1 MDSTAG
7 GMKTTDVVICSAV
20 RTAIGKFQGTLKD
33 VPAVRLGAA
42 AIKEAVAR
50 ARIDPK
56 LIDEVIMGNVL
67 SGGLGQNPA
76 RQASIYAGVPVEAGA
91 LTVNKVCGSGLKAA
105 MLASSEIKTGDA
117 NIIVAGGM
125 ESMDMA
131 PYALDKARS
140 GYRMNNG
147 TIIDM
152 MVNDGLWDI
161 YNNFHMGMTGEI
173 IAQKYGLTRQEIDEF
188 ALQSNLKAAAAIKNG
203 WFRDEIVPYDVPAG
217 KGQTI
222 KFEVDE
228 GVRPDSTI
236 EKLAKLQ
243 PAFKKDGVVTA
254 GNASQISDGAS
265 ALVMMSEDKA
275 KELGAPIMARVKHH
289 CFTGVAPELVMY
301 APVPTVYKLLKQTG
315 MKISDFDL
323 IEHNEAF
330 ASASVAVQKEF
341 QIPKEK
347 FNVHGG
353 AVALGHPIG
362 CSGARVL
369 TTLIYALKRH
379 GGKRGMATI
388 CLGGGNG
395 VAMAIELV

>member
-1 MDSTAG
+1 M
-7 GMKTTDVVICSAV
+7 TDTVICSAV

-50 ARIDPK
+50 AKIDPK

-76 RQASIYAGVPVEAGA
+76 RQASIYGGVPVEAGA
-91 LTVNKVCGSGLKAA
+91 LTINKVCGSGLKAA
-105 MLASSEIKTGDA
+105 MLADLEIKAGGAD
-117 NIIVAGGM
+117 IIVAGGM

-152 MVNDGLWDI
+152 MVNDGLWDV
-161 YNNFHMGMTGEI
+161 YNNFHMGNTGEI

-188 ALQSNLKAAAAIKNG
+188 ALQSNLRAAAAAKNG
-203 WFRDEIVPYDVPAG
+203 SFKNEIVPYDVPAG

-228 GVRPDSTI
+228 GVRPDSSI

-254 GNASQISDGAS
+254 GNASQISDGAA
-265 ALVMMSEDKA
+265 ALVMMSEHKA
-275 KELGAPIMARVKHH
+275 KELGAPILARVKHH

-301 APVPTVYKLLKQTG
+301 APVPTIYKLLKQTG
-315 MKISDFDL
+315 NKISDFDL

-341 QIPKEK
+341 NIPKEK

-369 TTLIYALKRH
+369 VTLIHALKTH
-379 GGKRGMATI
+379 GGKRGMATV

-395 VAMAIELV
+395 VAMAVELA

>member
-1 MDSTAG
+1 M
-7 GMKTTDVVICSAV
+7 TDTVICSAA

-42 AIKEAVAR
+42 VIKEAVAR
-50 ARIDPK
+50 ANIDPK

-91 LTVNKVCGSGLKAA
+91 LTINKVCGSGLKAA
-105 MLASSEIKTGDA
+105 MLADLEIKAGGA
-117 NIIVAGGM
+117 GIIVAGGM

-152 MVNDGLWDI
+152 MVNDGLWDV
-161 YNNFHMGMTGEI
+161 YNNFHMGNTGEI
-173 IAQKYGLTRQEIDEF
+173 IAQKYGLTRNEIDEF
-188 ALQSNLKAAAAIKNG
+188 ALQSNLRAAAATKNG
-203 WFRDEIVPYDVPAG
+203 WFKDEIVPYDVPAG
-217 KGQTI
+217 KGQTV

-243 PAFKKDGVVTA
+243 PAFRKDGVVTA
-254 GNASQISDGAS
+254 GNASQISDGAA

-341 QIPKEK
+341 KIPKEK

-369 TTLIYALKRH
+369 TTLLYALKTH
-379 GGKRGMATI
+379 GGKRGMA
-388 CLGGGNG
+388 
-395 VAMAIELV
+395 VELV

>member
-1 MDSTAG
+1 M
-7 GMKTTDVVICSAV
+7 TTTVICSAA

-42 AIKEAVAR
+42 AIREAVAR
-50 ARIDPK
+50 AKIDPK
-56 LIDEVIMGNVL
+56 MIDEVIMGNVL

-76 RQASIYAGVPVEAGA
+76 RQASIYAGIPVEAGA

-105 MLASSEIKTGDA
+105 MLADSEIKAGDA
-117 NIIVAGGM
+117 GIIVAGGM

-147 TIIDM
+147 VIIDM

-161 YNNFHMGMTGEI
+161 YNNFHMGNTGEI
-173 IAQKYGLTRQEIDEF
+173 IAHKYGLTRQEIDEF
-188 ALQSNLKAAAAIKNG
+188 ALQSNLKAAAAQKNG
-203 WFRDEIVPYDVPAG
+203 WFKEEIVPYDVPAG

-222 KFEVDE
+222 RFEVDE
-228 GVRPDSTI
+228 GVRPDSSI
-236 EKLAKLQ
+236 EKLAKLS

-254 GNASQISDGAS
+254 GNASQISDGGA
-265 ALVMMSEDKA
+265 ALVMMSEDRA
-275 KELGAPIMARVKHH
+275 RELGAPILARVRHH

-341 QIPKEK
+341 HIPKEK

-369 TTLIYALKRH
+369 VTLIHALKTH
-379 GGKRGMATI
+379 GGRRGMATI

-395 VAMAIELV
+395 VAMAIELA

>member
-1 MDSTAG
+1 M
-7 GMKTTDVVICSAV
+7 TDTVICSAV

-50 ARIDPK
+50 AKIDPK

-76 RQASIYAGVPVEAGA
+76 RQASIYGGVPVEAGA
-91 LTVNKVCGSGLKAA
+91 LTINKVCGSGLKAA
-105 MLASSEIKTGDA
+105 MLADLEIKAGGAD
-117 NIIVAGGM
+117 IIVAGGM

-152 MVNDGLWDI
+152 MVNDGLWDV
-161 YNNFHMGMTGEI
+161 YNNVHMGNTGEI

-188 ALQSNLKAAAAIKNG
+188 ALQSNLRAAAAAKNG
-203 WFRDEIVPYDVPAG
+203 SFKNEIVPYDVPAG

-228 GVRPDSTI
+228 GVRPDSSI

-254 GNASQISDGAS
+254 GNASQISDGAA
-265 ALVMMSEDKA
+265 ALVMMSEHKA
-275 KELGAPIMARVKHH
+275 KELGAPILARVKHH

-301 APVPTVYKLLKQTG
+301 APVPTIYKLLKQTG
-315 MKISDFDL
+315 NKISDFDL

-341 QIPKEK
+341 NIPKEK

-369 TTLIYALKRH
+369 VTLIHALKTH
-379 GGKRGMATI
+379 GGKRGMATV

-395 VAMAIELV
+395 VAMAVELA

>member
-1 MDSTAG
+1 M
-7 GMKTTDVVICSAV
+7 TTTVICSAA

-50 ARIDPK
+50 AKIDPK

-91 LTVNKVCGSGLKAA
+91 LTINKVCGSGLKAA
-105 MLASSEIKTGDA
+105 MLADLEIKAGGA
-117 NIIVAGGM
+117 GIIVAGGM

-147 TIIDM
+147 VIIDM
-152 MVNDGLWDI
+152 MVNDGLWDV
-161 YNNFHMGMTGEI
+161 YNNFHMGNTGEI
-173 IAQKYGLTRQEIDEF
+173 IAQKYGLTRNEIDEF
-188 ALQSNLKAAAAIKNG
+188 ALQSNLKAAAATKNG
-203 WFRDEIVPYDVPAG
+203 WFKGEIVPYDVPAG

-228 GVRPDSTI
+228 GVRPDSSI

-254 GNASQISDGAS
+254 GNASQISDGGA
-265 ALVMMSEDKA
+265 AMVMMSEDKA
-275 KELGAPIMARVKHH
+275 RELGAPILARVMHH

-315 MKISDFDL
+315 MKIADFDL

-369 TTLIYALKRH
+369 VTLIHALKTH
-379 GGKRGMATI
+379 GGKRGLATI

-395 VAMAIELV
+395 VALALELA

>member
-1 MDSTAG
+1 L
-7 GMKTTDVVICSAV
+7 TDTVICSAV

-50 ARIDPK
+50 AKIDPK

-76 RQASIYAGVPVEAGA
+76 RQASIYGGVPVEAGA
-91 LTVNKVCGSGLKAA
+91 LTINKVCGSGLKAA
-105 MLASSEIKTGDA
+105 MLADLEIKAGGAD
-117 NIIVAGGM
+117 IIVAGGM

-152 MVNDGLWDI
+152 MVNDGLWDV
-161 YNNFHMGMTGEI
+161 YNNFHMGNTGEI

-188 ALQSNLKAAAAIKNG
+188 ALQSNLRAAAAAKNG
-203 WFRDEIVPYDVPAG
+203 SFKNEIVPYDVPAG

-228 GVRPDSTI
+228 GVRPDSSI

-254 GNASQISDGAS
+254 GNASQISDGAA
-265 ALVMMSEDKA
+265 ALVMMSEHKA
-275 KELGAPIMARVKHH
+275 KELGAPILARVKHH

-301 APVPTVYKLLKQTG
+301 APVPTIYKLLKQTG
-315 MKISDFDL
+315 MKITDFDL
-323 IEHNEAF
+323 VEHNEAF

-341 QIPKEK
+341 HIPKEK

-369 TTLIYALKRH
+369 VTLIHALKTH
-379 GGKRGMATI
+379 GGKRGMATV

-395 VAMAIELV
+395 VAMAVELA

>member
-1 MDSTAG
+1 M
-7 GMKTTDVVICSAV
+7 TDTVICSAV

-50 ARIDPK
+50 AKIDPK

-76 RQASIYAGVPVEAGA
+76 RQASIYGGVPVEAGA
-91 LTVNKVCGSGLKAA
+91 LTINKVCGSGLKAA
-105 MLASSEIKTGDA
+105 MLADLEIKAGGAD
-117 NIIVAGGM
+117 IIVAGGM

-152 MVNDGLWDI
+152 MVNDGLWDV
-161 YNNFHMGMTGEI
+161 YNNFHMGNTGEI

-188 ALQSNLKAAAAIKNG
+188 ALQSNLRAAAAAKNG
-203 WFRDEIVPYDVPAG
+203 WFKDEIVPYDVPAG

-228 GVRPDSTI
+228 GVRPDSSI

-254 GNASQISDGAS
+254 GNASQISDGAA
-265 ALVMMSEDKA
+265 ALVMMSEHKA
-275 KELGAPIMARVKHH
+275 KELGAPILARVKHH

-301 APVPTVYKLLKQTG
+301 APVPTIYKLLKQTG
-315 MKISDFDL
+315 NKISDFDL

-341 QIPKEK
+341 KIPKEK

-369 TTLIYALKRH
+369 VTLIHALKTH
-379 GGKRGMATI
+379 GGKRGMATV

-395 VAMAIELV
+395 VAMAVELA

>member
-1 MDSTAG
+1 
-7 GMKTTDVVICSAV
+7 
-20 RTAIGKFQGTLKD
+20 LKD

-50 ARIDPK
+50 AKIDPK

-105 MLASSEIKTGDA
+105 MMAASEIKSGDA
-117 NIIVAGGM
+117 SIVVAGGM

-131 PYALDKARS
+131 PYVLDKARY

-147 TIIDM
+147 TLVDL
-152 MVNDGLWDI
+152 MVNDGLWDV
-161 YNNFHMGMTGEI
+161 YNNFHMGNTGEI

-188 ALQSNLKAAAAIKNG
+188 ALSSHLKAAKAIKNG
-203 WFRDEIVPYDVPAG
+203 WFKTEIVPYDVPAG
-217 KGQTI
+217 KGQTVR
-222 KFEVDE
+222 FEVDE
-228 GVRPDSTI
+228 GVREDSTI
-236 EKLAKLQ
+236 EKLGRLQ
-243 PAFKKDGVVTA
+243 PAFRKDGVVTA
-254 GNASQISDGAS
+254 GNASQISDGGA

-275 KELGAPIMARVKHH
+275 KELGAPVMARVKHY
-289 CFTGVAPELVMY
+289 CFAGVAPELVMY

-330 ASASVAVQKEF
+330 ASASVAVRKEF
-341 QIPKEK
+341 NIAPEK

-369 TTLIYALKRH
+369 VTLIHALKTH
-379 GGKRGMATI
+379 GGRRGMATI

-395 VAMAIELV
+395 VAMALELA

>member
-1 MDSTAG
+1 MY
-7 GMKTTDVVICSAV
+7 TTKVVICSAV

-76 RQASIYAGVPVEAGA
+76 RQASIYAGIPYEAGA
-91 LTVNKVCGSGLKAA
+91 LTVNKVCGSGMKAA
-105 MLASSEIKTGDA
+105 MLAASEIMSGDA
-117 NIIVAGGM
+117 QIVVAGGM
-125 ESMDMA
+125 ESMNMA
-131 PYALDKARS
+131 PFALDKARF
-140 GYRMNNG
+140 GYRMNNQP
-147 TIIDM
+147 IIDL
-152 MVNDGLWDI
+152 MVNDGLWDV
-161 YNNFHMGMTGEI
+161 YNNFHMGNTGEI

-188 ALQSNLKAAAAIKNG
+188 ALGSNLKAAAAQKNG
-203 WFRDEIVPYDVPAG
+203 HYKAEIVPYDVPAG
-217 KGQTI
+217 KGQTVR
-222 KFEVDE
+222 FDTDE
-228 GVRPDSTI
+228 GVRADSTI
-236 EKLAKLQ
+236 EKLAKLS
-243 PAFKKDGVVTA
+243 PAFRKDGVVTA
-254 GNASQISDGAS
+254 GNASQISDGGA

-275 KELGAPIMARVKHH
+275 KELGAPIAARVTHH

-301 APVPTVYKLLKQTG
+301 APVPTVYKLLKQSG
-315 MKISDFDL
+315 LKISDFDL

-341 QIPKEK
+341 EIPKEK

-369 TTLIYALKRH
+369 VTLIHALKTH
-379 GGKRGMATI
+379 GGKRGMATV

-395 VAMAIELV
+395 VAMALELA

>member
-1 MDSTAG
+1 MSDAYLLAG
-7 GMKTTDVVICSAV
+7 A
-20 RTAIGKFQGTLKD
+20 RTPIGKF
-33 VPAVRLGAA
+33 LGALKGIPA
-42 AIKEAVAR
+42 TELGSIAIRASLSRAGLDAR
-50 ARIDPK
+50 DV
-56 LIDEVIMGNVL
+56 DEVIMGMIL
-67 SGGLGQNPA
+67 SGGAGQAPA
-76 RQASIYAGVPVEAGA
+76 RQAALKAGLAPTVAA
-91 LTVNKVCGSGLKAA
+91 LTINKVCGSGLKAA
-105 MLASSEIKTGDA
+105 MLADLEIKAGGA
-117 NIIVAGGM
+117 GIIVSGGM

-147 TIIDM
+147 VIIDM

-161 YNNFHMGMTGEI
+161 YNNFHMGNTGEI
-173 IAQKYGLTRQEIDEF
+173 IAHKYGLTRQEIDEF
-188 ALQSNLKAAAAIKNG
+188 ALQSNLKAAAAQKNG
-203 WFRDEIVPYDVPAG
+203 WFKGEIVPYDVPAG

-222 KFEVDE
+222 RFEVDE
-228 GVRPDSTI
+228 GVRPDSSI
-236 EKLAKLQ
+236 EKLAKLS

-254 GNASQISDGAS
+254 GNASQISDGGA
-265 ALVMMSEDKA
+265 ALVMMSEDRA
-275 KELGAPIMARVKHH
+275 RELGAPILARVRHH

-341 QIPKEK
+341 HIPKEK

-369 TTLIYALKRH
+369 VTLIHALKTH
-379 GGKRGMATI
+379 GGRRGMATI

-395 VAMAIELV
+395 VAMAVELV

>member
-1 MDSTAG
+1 
-7 GMKTTDVVICSAV
+7 MKTTDVVICSAV

-50 ARIDPK
+50 SKIDPK

-76 RQASIYAGVPVEAGA
+76 RQASIYAGIPVEAGA

-105 MLASSEIKTGDA
+105 MLADLEIRAGGA
-117 NIIVAGGM
+117 SIIVAGGM

-131 PYALDKARS
+131 PYVLDKARS

-147 TIIDM
+147 TVIDM
-152 MVNDGLWDI
+152 MVNDGLWDV
-161 YNNFHMGMTGEI
+161 YNNFHMGNTGEI
-173 IAQKYGLTRQEIDEF
+173 IAQKYGLTRGEIDEF
-188 ALQSNLKAAAAIKNG
+188 ALQSNLRAASAQKNG
-203 WFRDEIVPYDVPAG
+203 WFKEEIVPYDVPAG

-222 KFEVDE
+222 KFEIDE
-228 GVRPDSTI
+228 GVRPDSSI

-254 GNASQISDGAS
+254 GNASQISDGAA

-275 KELGAPIMARVKHH
+275 KEIGAPMMARVKHH

-301 APVPTVYKLLKQTG
+301 APVPTIYKLLKQSG
-315 MKISDFDL
+315 MKITDFDL
-323 IEHNEAF
+323 VEHNEAF

-341 QIPKEK
+341 NIPKEK

-369 TTLIYALKRH
+369 VTLIHALKTH
-379 GGKRGMATI
+379 GGKRGMATV

-395 VAMAIELV
+395 VAMAVELV

>member
-1 MDSTAG
+1 L
-7 GMKTTDVVICSAV
+7 TDTVICSAV

-50 ARIDPK
+50 AKIDPK

-76 RQASIYAGVPVEAGA
+76 RQASIYGGVPVEAGA
-91 LTVNKVCGSGLKAA
+91 LTINKVCGSGLKAA
-105 MLASSEIKTGDA
+105 MLADLEIKAGGAD
-117 NIIVAGGM
+117 IIVAGGM

-152 MVNDGLWDI
+152 MVNDGLWDV
-161 YNNFHMGMTGEI
+161 YKNFHMGNTGEI

-188 ALQSNLKAAAAIKNG
+188 ALQSNLRAAAAAKNG
-203 WFRDEIVPYDVPAG
+203 SFKNEIVPYDVPAG

-228 GVRPDSTI
+228 GVRPDSSI

-254 GNASQISDGAS
+254 GNASQISDGAA
-265 ALVMMSEDKA
+265 ALVMMSEHKA
-275 KELGAPIMARVKHH
+275 KELGAPILARVKHH

-301 APVPTVYKLLKQTG
+301 APVPTIYKLLKQTG
-315 MKISDFDL
+315 NKISDFDL

-341 QIPKEK
+341 NIPKEK

-369 TTLIYALKRH
+369 VTLIHALKTH
-379 GGKRGMATI
+379 GGKRGMATV

-395 VAMAIELV
+395 VAMAVELA

>member
-1 MDSTAG
+1 M
-7 GMKTTDVVICSAV
+7 TTTVICSAA

-56 LIDEVIMGNVL
+56 MIDEVIMGNVL

-105 MLASSEIKTGDA
+105 MLADSEIKCGDA
-117 NIIVAGGM
+117 GIIVAGGM

-147 TIIDM
+147 VIIDM
-152 MVNDGLWDI
+152 MVNDGLWDV
-161 YNNFHMGMTGEI
+161 YNNFHMGNTGEI

-188 ALQSNLKAAAAIKNG
+188 ALQSNLRAAAATKNG
-203 WFRDEIVPYDVPAG
+203 WFKGEIVPYDVPAG

-222 KFEVDE
+222 KFETDE
-228 GVRPDSTI
+228 GVRPDSSI
-236 EKLAKLQ
+236 EKLAKLS

-254 GNASQISDGAS
+254 GNASQISDGAA

-275 KELGAPIMARVKHH
+275 KEIGAPILARVKHH

-341 QIPKEK
+341 HIPKEK

-362 CSGARVL
+362 CSGARILV
-369 TTLIYALKRH
+369 TLIHALKTH
-379 GGKRGMATI
+379 GGKRGMATV

-395 VAMAIELV
+395 VAMAVELV